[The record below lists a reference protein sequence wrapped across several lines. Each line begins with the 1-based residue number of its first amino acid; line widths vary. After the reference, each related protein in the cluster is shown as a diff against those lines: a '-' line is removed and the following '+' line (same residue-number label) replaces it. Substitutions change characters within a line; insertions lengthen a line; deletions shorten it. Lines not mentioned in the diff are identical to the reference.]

1 MNIHEYQAKEIL
13 KKFGLP
19 ILNGKSYKKN
29 LDLLETELKDLKGP
43 PWVVKSQIHAGGRGA
58 GYFKNSFND
67 KGGVQVIFE
76 KDKVNKIASSMM
88 GNVLVTKQTGE
99 IGKTVN
105 RIFIEEGCE
114 IEREFYLSLLVDRNT
129 SKVMMMISAAG
140 GMDIEEVAAT
150 NPEKIINMHF
160 ENFKNVTLDSNLQST
175 LAISQSQFDELNI
188 ITNKLLLVF
197 SSIDASTT
205 VSYTHLRA
213 HET

>member
-13 KKFGLP
+13 KQFGLP
-19 ILNGKSYKKN
+19 VLKGKSYNKN
-29 LDLLETELKDLKGP
+29 LQTLNDDIADLKGP

-76 KDKVNKIASSMM
+76 KDNVSSVAQSMM

-105 RIFIEEGCE
+105 RIFIEEGCD
-114 IEREFYLSLLVDRNT
+114 IDKEFYLSLLVDRNN

-140 GMDIEEVAAT
+140 GVDIEEVAIT
-150 NPEKIINMHF
+150 NSEKIINVHF
-160 ENFKNVTLDSNLQST
+160 TTYKDISLDDS
-175 LAISQSQFDELNI
+175 
-188 ITNKLLLVF
+188 LLSL
-197 SSIDASTT
+197 I
-205 VSYTHLRA
+205 HI
-213 HET
+213 